1 MKRRAVLA
9 AAAAMPFAA
18 APALAGAEHK
28 PAHTPSILGI
38 DGKAAVIPLADQLGA
53 LLTAQAAQWTAGDLE
68 GFCSHYGDDAIF
80 VSPSGRTDGR
90 AAVYQRYQK
99 KYVDKRGMGALS
111 LEVLHL
117 VADGNAASIAMK
129 WRLVFE
135 GKAPAEGFSV
145 IGLERRAGL
154 WKIVHDASM

>member
-1 MKRRAVLA
+1 MKRRTALA
-9 AAAAMPFAA
+9 AAAALPIAALPAFAGA
-18 APALAGAEHK
+18 DAKVAPPAPPDDPKAVLPALLDK
-28 PAHTPSILGI
+28 
-38 DGKAAVIPLADQLGA
+38 
-53 LLTAQAAQWTAGDLE
+53 QAAQWTAGDLE
-68 GFCSHYGDDAIF
+68 GFCSHYADDAVF

-90 AAVYQRYQK
+90 EAVYQRYLK
-99 KYVDKRGMGALS
+99 KYVDKRGMGALT

-117 VADGNAASIAMK
+117 VASGTVASIAMK

-135 GKAPAEGFSV
+135 GKAPAEGYSV